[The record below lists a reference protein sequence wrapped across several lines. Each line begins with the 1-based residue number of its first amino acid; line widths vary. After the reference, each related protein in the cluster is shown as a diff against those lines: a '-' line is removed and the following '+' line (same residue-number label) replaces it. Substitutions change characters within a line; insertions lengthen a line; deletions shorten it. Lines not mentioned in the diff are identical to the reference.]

1 MTDVSTTCAVVIGS
15 EDDYRT
21 GCRNVSPIQDYVH
34 PDDQTQPTF
43 EMTPGFKPFIDLI
56 IANKSQSRHSH
67 NSQNLELFRNI
78 IAGIGAIFRA
88 SKSFPVRAQFL

>member
-1 MTDVSTTCAVVIGS
+1 MIQLTLTVKMTTAKVVETS
-15 EDDYRT
+15 VT
-21 GCRNVSPIQDYVH
+21 VNNNSPIQDYVH

-78 IAGIGAIFRA
+78 IVGIGAIFRA